1 LINSVGII
9 CNLIS
14 VCNVH
19 FDQYIFDSL
28 NFSSWVYIIEQ
39 LNLYWIST
47 KQIVLKNHYLQVRLF
62 TIATFINAA
71 HDLQIRY
78 YHSRICK
85 SHIRM

>member
-28 NFSSWVYIIEQ
+28 NLSEFMHFSGWVYIIEQ
-39 LNLYWIST
+39 VNLYGIST
-47 KQIVLKNHYLQVRLF
+47 KKNHYLQVRLF
-62 TIATFINAA
+62 TKAA
-71 HDLQIRY
+71 FLNPTHNLQMRLLPKLR
-78 YHSRICK
+78 S
-85 SHIRM
+85 